1 MPTIDYAL
9 AYDFVDPDQPTN
21 AYRLQFRYPYRPGE
35 DPMGPRSNPVGQLV
49 ATVKGR
55 SPHGGTRIP
64 ISRSGVHFNAV
75 EAAADREH
83 WPFDPEGNTNLAEI
97 PARIRGA
104 GLA

>member
-9 AYDFVDPDQPTN
+9 AYDFVDPANPAN
-21 AYRLQFRYPYRPGE
+21 AYRLEFRYPYRPGE
-35 DPMGPRSNPVGQLV
+35 DPMAPRSNPVGQLV

-55 SPHGGTRIP
+55 PPQGGTRIP

-75 EAAADREH
+75 EAAVDREH
-83 WPFDPEGNTNLAEI
+83 WPFDHDGNINLAEI
-97 PARIRGA
+97 RSRIRGA